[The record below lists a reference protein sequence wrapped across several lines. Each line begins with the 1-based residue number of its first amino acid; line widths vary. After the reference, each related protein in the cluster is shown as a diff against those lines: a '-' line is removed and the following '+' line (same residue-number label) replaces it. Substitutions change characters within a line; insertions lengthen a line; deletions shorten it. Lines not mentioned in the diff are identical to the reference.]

1 MSKKETKDI
10 YDNYNALSVGD
21 QPRPTPI
28 RKWLQKLN
36 QQRNG

>member
-21 QPRPTPI
+21 QPAANAHPEMASET
-28 RKWLQKLN
+28 
-36 QQRNG
+36 